1 MRTIFED
8 TNVKAEMEEV
18 SARGNEG
25 KYTLLVLWMLAIV
38 FLAGTWGV
46 YRWADSRP
54 ALEPPPPPVSLD
66 DPKQTAE
73 AFSKF
78 NGFVRDGK
86 WSEAEA
92 MLSNA
97 AKQKLGNEQKNL
109 RDSLLGPYKDRK
121 IVGAERTDSID
132 RGVPGRV
139 REDGLY
145 KFADNND
152 YTKID
157 QKFIPLVLV
166 IENGRLVI
174 DDWEG
179 IKPEERK
186 PKLEE
191 QKPTPKEQKAGKSKA
206 ARRR

>member
-8 TNVKAEMEEV
+8 TNVKAEMEEA
-18 SARGNEG
+18 SSRGNES

-78 NGFVRDGK
+78 NRFAIDGN

-92 MLSNA
+92 MLSTA
-97 AKQKLGNEQKNL
+97 AKQKLSNEQKSL
-109 RDSLLGPYKDRK
+109 RESLLGSYKDRK
-121 IVGAERTDSID
+121 IVGADRTDSID
-132 RGVPGRV
+132 RNVPGRV
-139 REDGLY
+139 REDCLY

-157 QKFIPLVLV
+157 QKFIPLALV
-166 IENGRLVI
+166 NENGRLVI
-174 DDWEG
+174 DSWEDA
-179 IKPEERK
+179 KPEE
-186 PKLEE
+186 
-191 QKPTPKEQKAGKSKA
+191 QKKEGGSKA
-206 ARRR
+206 AEKR